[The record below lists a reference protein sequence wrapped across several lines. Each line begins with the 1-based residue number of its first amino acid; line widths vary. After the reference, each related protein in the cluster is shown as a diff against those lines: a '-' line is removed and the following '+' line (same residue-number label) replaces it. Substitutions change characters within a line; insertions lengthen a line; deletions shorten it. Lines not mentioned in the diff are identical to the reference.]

1 MADDV
6 IITVQAGATLNLYR
20 GLTKGYLDVAIPEA
34 LAPITQQLER
44 LIIMATPIEDLVREV
59 QEQRTVTE
67 SAIAL
72 LQGLKAALDAAV
84 AANDMSAV
92 IQAVADLDAQQAALA
107 AAVTANTPAAPA

>member
-6 IITVQAGATLNLYR
+6 IVTVQSGGTLNLYR
-20 GLTKGYLDVAIPEA
+20 GLTKGYLDTAISEA
-34 LAPITQQLER
+34 LTTITER
-44 LIIMATPIEDLVREV
+44 INAMANPIEDLVREV

-92 IQAVADLDAQQAALA
+92 VQAVADLDAQQAALA
-107 AAVTANTPAAPA
+107 AAINANTPAAPTA

>member
-6 IITVQAGATLNLYR
+6 IITVHSGATLNLYR
-20 GLTKGYLDVAIPEA
+20 GLTKGYLDAAVSQA
-34 LAPITQQLER
+34 LDTVLQRINA
-44 LIIMATPIEDLVREV
+44 MATPIEDLVREV

-72 LQGLKAALDAAV
+72 LQGLKAALDAAI

-92 IQAVADLDAQQAALA
+92 TAAVAALDAQQAELA
-107 AAVTANTPAAPA
+107 AAITANTPAAPAA